1 MLYLFAQQFLQARE
15 VLALSL
21 LLFSSY
27 GMLIRQF
34 TSFSRV
40 KFGLHAVNMTD
51 GEYTRTPKAS
61 AKYLAA
67 LAADNAMYEGQDLA
81 FMGSG
86 SMMLA
91 GSFALFVASLAML
104 LL

>member
-1 MLYLFAQQFLQARE
+1 
-15 VLALSL
+15 
-21 LLFSSY
+21 
-27 GMLIRQF
+27 MLIRQF

-86 SMMLA
+86 SVTLA
-91 GSFALFVASLAML
+91 GGSFALFVASLAML